1 MTSVFDGANLRLAR
15 CAQALSLADVG
26 EATGKSKQY
35 IQRVEAGNDVPT
47 QELAEKLA
55 DFLSVDARFFYSG
68 AKQTLSE
75 DVFHFRKLMGTKPT
89 DKQTAMAKG
98 ELFRRFVDYVD
109 ATLKLPPVNF
119 PEHDISSP
127 ECAERA
133 AEKCRAHWGLGS
145 GPIGSMV
152 RVVENAGAVVT
163 TFEGAAREIDALSIA
178 AARPIVVTNSA
189 DASACRVRF
198 GHAHEVGHFVGHVGR
213 KTGDKASEAEANRF
227 ASAFLMPR
235 STFAKEFPALR
246 GGTQINWIALSE
258 LKMRWRVSKAAMLYR
273 ARQLGLLS
281 EDLYKRALIGR
292 LFAKSER
299 YAERED
305 PLIPHEQPE
314 LLNSAVD
321 LLTNTLKMSMDDVAS
336 SVLLK
341 KRLLF
346 EIAPQTRDYEAPEQ
360 GTDQV
365 ICLTRFRK
373 SKQQA

>member
-1 MTSVFDGANLRLAR
+1 MTTVFDGANLRLAR

-35 IQRVEAGNDVPT
+35 IQRVEAGTDVPT
-47 QELAEKLA
+47 QELVEKLS
-55 DFLSVDARFFYSG
+55 DFLDVDTRFFYSG
-68 AKQTLSE
+68 AKQTLAE
-75 DVFHFRKLMGTKPT
+75 DAFHFRKLMGTKPT

-98 ELFRRFVDYVD
+98 ELFRRFVDYID
-109 ATLKLPPVNF
+109 LTLKLPPVNF

-127 ECAERA
+127 ESAERA
-133 AEKCRAHWGLGS
+133 AEKCRIHWGLGS

-163 TFEGAAREIDALSIA
+163 VFEGAAREIDALSIA

-189 DASACRVRF
+189 DSSACRVRF
-198 GHAHEVGHFVGHVGR
+198 GHAHEIGHFVGHIGR
-213 KTGDKASEAEANRF
+213 KTGDKASEMEANRF

-246 GGTQINWIALSE
+246 GGTQINWIALGE

-273 ARQLGLLS
+273 ARQLGILS
-281 EDLYKRALIGR
+281 EDLYKRALIGH

-305 PLIPHEQPE
+305 PLIPHEAPE
-314 LLNSAVD
+314 LLNSALD
-321 LLTNTLKMSMDDVAS
+321 LLTSKLSMSLDDIAS

-341 KRLLF
+341 KRLLLSV
-346 EIAPQTRDYEAPEQ
+346 APQARIYDAAAITRD
-360 GTDQV
+360 GV
-365 ICLTRFRK
+365 VCLTRFRQ
-373 SKQQA
+373 SKNEI